1 MNPYFVFSTSLF
13 VALALW
19 MPTLA
24 ACLRGDL
31 PFPTAAIRF
40 LAAFLFTRLAL
51 GGISRLVLTYRTT
64 PPPQNTNA

>member
-19 MPTLA
+19 MPSLA

-31 PFPTAAIRF
+31 AFPTAAVRF
-40 LAAFLFTRLAL
+40 TIAFLLTRVAL
-51 GGISRLVLTYRTT
+51 GGIARLVYAYRTT
-64 PPPQNTNA
+64 PPPGTSS